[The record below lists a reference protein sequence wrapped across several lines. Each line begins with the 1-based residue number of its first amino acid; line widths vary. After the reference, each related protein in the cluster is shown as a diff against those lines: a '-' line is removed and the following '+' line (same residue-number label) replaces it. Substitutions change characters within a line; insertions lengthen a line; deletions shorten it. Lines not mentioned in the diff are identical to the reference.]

1 MSALWVFLTTANALT
16 LIINNKRLENDFI
29 FYFGVI
35 VWVIGIVFEIVADEQ
50 KRIFRLEKN
59 NESKFISSG
68 LWSISRHP
76 NYFGEIVLW
85 IGIAIIS
92 VSSLSGFQYVT
103 LVSPLFITLL
113 LTKISGVNLLE
124 DHADKKWGSL
134 PEYLSLI
141 HI

>member
-16 LIINNKRLENDFI
+16 LIINNKKIENDFI

-76 NYFGEIVLW
+76 NYFGDLVVW
-85 IGIAIIS
+85 ISIFTFSISSENLLFIAGS
-92 VSSLSGFQYVT
+92 FL
-103 LVSPLFITLL
+103 SPLIMGLIFYLYY
-113 LTKISGVNLLE
+113 
-124 DHADKKWGSL
+124 WPYYGSS
-134 PEYLSLI
+134 YDAK
-141 HI
+141 

>member
-1 MSALWVFLTTANALT
+1 MAARKSGAEASWLL
-16 LIINNKRLENDFI
+16 
-29 FYFGVI
+29 
-35 VWVIGIVFEIVADEQ
+35 ADEQ

-85 IGIAIIS
+85 IGISIIS
-92 VSSLSGFQYVT
+92 VSSLSGFQHIT
-103 LVSPLFITLL
+103 LISPLFITLL

-134 PEYLSLI
+134 PEYIEYKKETSVLVPFI
-141 HI
+141 K